1 MKLLLH
7 ADVPKLGYFGD
18 VVEVKDGYA
27 RNYLLPQGLAELVSP
42 DGLKRADEYRK
53 AEERR
58 QQALNAEMEELAG
71 LLDGLEVNI
80 KAKAGENERLYGS
93 VTSADIAEEA
103 LRLTGHEIDK
113 RKVELHEPIHK
124 LGEYEIP
131 VKLSRDLSPTLKVTV
146 VAEGVEGKMGE
157 QAEEQPETKAE
168 KKAKRKT
175 EEPEPEAELDTGLD
189 AAEDSGEMTMES
201 AVDDVS
207 DTDTEA
213 SEPQPDEAVED
224 IPKESSE

>member
-1 MKLLLH
+1 LRVILIR
-7 ADVPKLGYFGD
+7 DVDRVGTAG
-18 VVEVKDGYA
+18 EVKDVADGYG
-27 RNYLLPQGLAELVSP
+27 RNYLLPKGLAELVSP

-58 QQALNAEMEELAG
+58 HQALNAEMEGLAG
-71 LLDGLEVNI
+71 LLDGLEINI

-103 LRLTGHEIDK
+103 QRLTGHEIDK
-113 RKVELHEPIHK
+113 RKVDLHDPIHQ
-124 LGEYEIP
+124 LGEYEIT
-131 VKLSRDLSPTLKVTV
+131 VKLTRDLIPTLMVVV
-146 VAEGVEGKMGE
+146 VAEGVEGKTE
-157 QAEEQPETKAE
+157 EKVEEQPETKAE
-168 KKAKRKT
+168 KKAKRKA